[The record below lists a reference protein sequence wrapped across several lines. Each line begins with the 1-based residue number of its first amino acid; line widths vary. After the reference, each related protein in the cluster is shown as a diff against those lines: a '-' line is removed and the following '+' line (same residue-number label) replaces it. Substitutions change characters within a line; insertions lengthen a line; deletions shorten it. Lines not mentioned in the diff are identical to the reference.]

1 MVKAIVEIEED
12 ANKVINILKA
22 QYDLKDKSEAIN
34 EMARQYKEIVLES
47 GVRPEYIRKLR
58 RIQKESILRI
68 GSAKDFRKRYGLKE
82 E

>member
-1 MVKAIVEIEED
+1 MVKAIVEIEEG
-12 ANKVINILKA
+12 ANKVLNLVKA

-34 EMARQYKEIVLES
+34 EMARQYKELVLES

-82 E
+82 